1 MLFRSRVL
9 GLRVALVCA
18 LFTTIVALHVTVG
31 LAKPSLPLALL
42 DSFDQAFS
50 LVYDAAERKVA
61 KLEAAGPTAP
71 ARRDVFA
78 LLDEVADHIAAMC
91 DAACAALDV
100 ELAMASSLPPE
111 RRHATLGCIEH
122 HLGEAR
128 RAIRQ
133 TSDPEVRQEYETTC
147 DRLRD
152 VRRMI

>member
-1 MLFRSRVL
+1 MTWLRVL

-18 LFTTIVALHVTVG
+18 LFTTIVALHLTV
-31 LAKPSLPLALL
+31 AKPSLPFALL

-71 ARRDVFA
+71 ARRDVFT

-100 ELAMASSLPPE
+100 ELA
-111 RRHATLGCIEH
+111 
-122 HLGEAR
+122 
-128 RAIRQ
+128 
-133 TSDPEVRQEYETTC
+133 TSGWLLTALSCPGLCWSE
-147 DRLRD
+147 
-152 VRRMI
+152 

>member
-1 MLFRSRVL
+1 MTWLRVL
-9 GLRVALVCA
+9 GLRVALACA
-18 LFTTIVALHVTVG
+18 LFTTIVALHLTV
-31 LAKPSLPLALL
+31 AKPSLPFALL

-100 ELAMASSLPPE
+100 ELGAGRSE
-111 RRHATLGCIEH
+111 EH
-122 HLGEAR
+122 
-128 RAIRQ
+128 
-133 TSDPEVRQEYETTC
+133 TSELQSPTVISYA
-147 DRLRD
+147 L
-152 VRRMI
+152 

>member
-1 MLFRSRVL
+1 MTWLRVL
-9 GLRVALVCA
+9 GLRVALACA
-18 LFTTIVALHVTVG
+18 LFTTIVALHLTV
-31 LAKPSLPLALL
+31 AKPSLPFALL

-100 ELAMASSLPPE
+100 ELAVAGSLPPE
-111 RRHATLGCIEH
+111 RRNATLGCIEH

-128 RAIRQ
+128 RDAMRAD
-133 TSDPEVRQEYETTC
+133 DPAVRSEYETTC